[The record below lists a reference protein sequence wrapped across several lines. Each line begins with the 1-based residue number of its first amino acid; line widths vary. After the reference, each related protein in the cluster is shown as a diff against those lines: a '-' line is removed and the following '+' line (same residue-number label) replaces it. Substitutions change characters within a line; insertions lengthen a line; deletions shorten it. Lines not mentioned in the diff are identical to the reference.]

1 MSDLLKDGIDRLIGG
16 SRNVCIH
23 KPENIEDYK
32 IETAPDGSLVHSVKF
47 FDGKEAVMVFKDQQF
62 VSCKY
67 GPEAQAIIRKEEPD
81 RTYLL

>member
-1 MSDLLKDGIDRLIGG
+1 MSDLLKDGMDRLIEG

-47 FDGKEAVMVFKDQQF
+47 FDGKEAVMIFKNQKL
-62 VSCKY
+62 VSYRY
-67 GPEAQAIIRKEEPD
+67 GPAAQVTIRKEEPD
-81 RTYLL
+81 RAYLL